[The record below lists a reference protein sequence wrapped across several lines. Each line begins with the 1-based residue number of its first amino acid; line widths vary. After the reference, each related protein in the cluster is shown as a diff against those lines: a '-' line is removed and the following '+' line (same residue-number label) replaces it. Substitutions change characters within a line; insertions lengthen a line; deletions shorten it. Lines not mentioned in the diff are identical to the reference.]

1 MAVEVNKNLE
11 NQVTED
17 ANDHLKA
24 SAKRTYTLQQQCR
37 IENDQIMQLIP
48 MVHKIVQ
55 RVVIYLKPPLTY
67 EDLISAGTVGL
78 VKAAHDYDPSQQ
90 AEFTTYAYI
99 RIRGA
104 VLDELRGWSF
114 VPANVDKQIRET
126 IQVSLEITEK
136 TGSTPSD
143 DELAEKLN
151 ITIEKLYKT
160 FQNAR
165 AKKFLSIDNSKEDSQ
180 ALSNFLASANTTT
193 PDQQL
198 ERKELV
204 DRLAKAIQQLNER
217 QRQVIL
223 LYYQEEL
230 TMKQIAEVFNITE
243 PRVSQ
248 LHANAIFNLS
258 LKLRQFKNGR

>member
-1 MAVEVNKNLE
+1 MAIEVDKNLK
-11 NQVTED
+11 NQVAED
-17 ANDHLKA
+17 ANGHLKA
-24 SAKRTYTLQQQCR
+24 SAKRTYTLQQQCH

-55 RVVIYLKPPLTY
+55 KVVTYLRPPLTY
-67 EDLISAGTVGL
+67 EDLVSAGTVGL
-78 VKAAHDYDPSQQ
+78 VKAGHDYDPSQQ
-90 AEFTTYAYI
+90 AEFATYAYI

-114 VPANVDKQIRET
+114 VPANIDKQIRET
-126 IQVSLEITEK
+126 IQVTAEITEK
-136 TGSTPSD
+136 TGSAPSD
-143 DELAEKLN
+143 EELAEKLN

-165 AKKFLSIDNSKEDSQ
+165 AKNFLSIDNSTEDSH
-180 ALSNFLASANTTT
+180 ALSNFLASAKTTT

-198 ERKELV
+198 ERRELV
-204 DRLAKAIQQLNER
+204 GKLTKAIQQLSER

-223 LYYQEEL
+223 LYYQQEL
-230 TMKQIAEVFNITE
+230 TMKQIAEVFKITE

>member
-1 MAVEVNKNLE
+1 MPTDLDKKLE
-11 NQVTED
+11 NQTTQET
-17 ANDHLKA
+17 NGHLKA
-24 SAKRTYTLQQQCR
+24 SAKRTYTLQQQR
-37 IENDQIMQLIP
+37 PIENDQIMKLIP

-55 RVVIYLKPPLTY
+55 KVVTYLKPPLTY
-67 EDLISAGTVGL
+67 DDLISAGTVGL

-90 AEFTTYAYI
+90 AVFTTYAYI

-126 IQVSLEITEK
+126 IQASAKITEK
-136 TGSTPSD
+136 TGSAPSD
-143 DELAEKLN
+143 EELAEKLD
-151 ITIEKLYKT
+151 ITVEKLHKT
-160 FQNAR
+160 YQNAR
-165 AKKFLSIDNSKEDSQ
+165 AKNFLSIDNSTEELPS
-180 ALSNFLASANTTT
+180 LSNSLASANTTT

-198 ERKELV
+198 EKRELV
-204 DRLAKAIQQLNER
+204 TRLTKAIQQLNER

-223 LYYQEEL
+223 LYYQQEL
-230 TMKQIAEVFNITE
+230 TMKQIAEVFKITE

-258 LKLRQFKNGR
+258 LKLRQFENGR